1 MEESA
6 DYSSARAIER
16 HQLRESRTAPNA
28 QAANPNEMRKLRTA
42 PNAQAAKAPP
52 MHESPKY
59 LPKYELSKPFPN
71 KE

>member
-16 HQLRESRTAPNA
+16 HQLRES
-28 QAANPNEMRKLRTA
+28 RTA